1 MAIKR
6 RIKKFFS
13 YVEMWEDPNNRATKK
28 LSMVDREKMVLG
40 GISFN
45 PMCSEM
51 NKYRTYRSKENRK
64 AQKDIDEQVL

>member
-28 LSMVDREKMVLG
+28 LSMADREKMVLNG
-40 GISFN
+40 TPYIFFGQDDDYFSIS
-45 PMCSEM
+45 S
-51 NKYRTYRSKENRK
+51 YNRMS
-64 AQKDIDEQVL
+64 L